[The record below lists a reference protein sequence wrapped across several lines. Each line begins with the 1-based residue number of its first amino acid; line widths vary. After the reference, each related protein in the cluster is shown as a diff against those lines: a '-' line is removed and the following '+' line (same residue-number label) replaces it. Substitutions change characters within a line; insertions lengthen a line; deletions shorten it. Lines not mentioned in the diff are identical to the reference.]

1 MQQQKTKK
9 TAKITLGKSDIRA
22 DSDARR
28 MFIMLEQT
36 RTAIYHMLIAEEK
49 LYNTDFT
56 EVGIMYYLL
65 NKENGAPQSDLAKW
79 VMKKQN
85 SISVC
90 LNKME
95 KKGLI
100 KKVKNRKD
108 RKKYSIL
115 TPKGRNI
122 LKQLEARGIALTFSV
137 LSEEEKRQLKPI
149 LEKLCYRSG
158 ELLGLSFKPPY
169 LP

>member
-79 VMKKQN
+79 VMKKQ
-85 SISVC
+85 
-90 LNKME
+90 
-95 KKGLI
+95 KGLI
-100 KKVKNRKD
+100 KRFKNRRD